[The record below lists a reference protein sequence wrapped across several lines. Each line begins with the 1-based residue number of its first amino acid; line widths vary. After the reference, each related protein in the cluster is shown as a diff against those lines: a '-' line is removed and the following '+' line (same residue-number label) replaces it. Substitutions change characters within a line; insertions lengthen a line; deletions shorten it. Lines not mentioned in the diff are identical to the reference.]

1 MTASHWPLFGFG
13 CLVFIGIGVMLAV
26 ATYFVF
32 RSGEKGSTKLTAPAG
47 CLVGCALL
55 AIAGVAGLGV
65 VFVLALHAKQ
75 ELVRH
80 GPFRKFELELE
91 PPRSSVGPAAPGE
104 TRTQHAR
111 LTIELSSAEGW
122 AEVSED
128 VSRWLRAHLSTD
140 IGVHAETR
148 TGAGGARTI
157 LTFDVDVPEKDL
169 DGLRR
174 DLREILPT
182 LRLPAHVSA
191 ELKDD

>member
-1 MTASHWPLFGFG
+1 MNASHWPLFGFG

-65 VFVLALHAKQ
+65 VFVLTLHAQQ

-80 GPFRKFELELE
+80 GPFKKLELELE
-91 PPRSSVGPAAPGE
+91 PPHTHALPAGQGE

-111 LTIELSSAEGW
+111 LVIELSSVEGW

-128 VSRWLRAHLSTD
+128 VSRWLRAHLETD
-140 IGVHAETR
+140 IGVRVEAQDSGQGPR
-148 TGAGGARTI
+148 SV
-157 LTFDVDVPEKDL
+157 LTFEADIPEQDL
-169 DGLRR
+169 EELRR
-174 DLREILPT
+174 DLRQILPT
-182 LRLPAHVSA
+182 LRLPAHVRA
-191 ELKDD
+191 ELRD